1 MQKEDIKEILIDFG
15 LSEHEAL
22 VYLSSLM
29 LGPSTVNKIAKHS
42 GVKRTTVYPVVE
54 SLKRKGIMNIQL
66 KGLKNLFVAESPERL
81 EKIIE
86 QKKERLKSMIP
97 ELSALYN
104 LKGGESLIKYYE
116 GVEGVKT
123 IYEDIYNTLRPNDE
137 YLITSDLKKFLNIDK
152 DFFTKFIEKRAKLN
166 LRVRT
171 ILQNNDIDM
180 FYKKN
185 EQNFNFKAKV
195 FEPNIDLK
203 ANVAILPTKIYITQ
217 LIEPYISIVIENKN
231 IVDMHRQYFN
241 IMWDAIKDE

>member
-22 VYLSSLM
+22 VYLSSIM

-54 SLKRKGIMNIQL
+54 SLKRKGIMNIEL
-66 KGLKNLFVAESPERL
+66 KGLKSLFVAESPERL

-116 GVEGVKT
+116 GFEGIKVVNDMMLDSLK
-123 IYEDIYNTLRPNDE
+123 PNDE
-137 YLITSDLKKFLNIDK
+137 YLVITNLERYMNIDREYI
-152 DFFTKFIEKRAKLN
+152 TNFIERRAKLN
-166 LRVRT
+166 LKVRI
-171 ILQNNDIDM
+171 ILQKNADSID
-180 FYKKN
+180 YKKN
-185 EQNFNFKAKV
+185 ERNYNVKAKLL
-195 FEPNIDLK
+195 EPATDLK
-203 ANVAILPTKIYITQ
+203 SNMVIMPTKVVITE
-217 LIEPYISIVIENKN
+217 LVAPYISIIIENKN
-231 IVDMHRQYFN
+231 IVEAQRQHFN
-241 IMWDAIKDE
+241 IIWDSIKEE

>member
-22 VYLSSLM
+22 VYLSSIM
-29 LGPSTVNKIAKHS
+29 LGPSTVNMIAKHS

-54 SLKRKGIMNIQL
+54 SLKRKAVMNVEI
-66 KGLKNLFVAESPERL
+66 KGLKSLFVAESPEKL
-81 EKIIE
+81 EKILE
-86 QKKERLKSMIP
+86 QKKQRLKSMIP

-123 IYEDIYNTLRPNDE
+123 IYEEIYNSLKPNDE
-137 YLITSDLKKFLNIDK
+137 YLITSDLAKFLNIDREY
-152 DFFTKFIEKRAKLN
+152 FTKFVEKRAKLN
-166 LRVRT
+166 VRVRT
-171 ILQNNDIDM
+171 ILQNNEVAI

-185 EQNFNFKAKV
+185 EQNYNFKVKV
-195 FEPNIDLK
+195 FGSNIDLN
-203 ANVAILPTKIYITQ
+203 ANVAIIPTKIYITQ

-241 IMWDAIKDE
+241 IMWDAIKEE